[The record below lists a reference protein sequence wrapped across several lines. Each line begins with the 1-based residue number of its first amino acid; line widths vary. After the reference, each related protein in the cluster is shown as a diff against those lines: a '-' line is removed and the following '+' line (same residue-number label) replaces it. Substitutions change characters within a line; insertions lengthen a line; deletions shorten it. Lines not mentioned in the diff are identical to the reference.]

1 VRRAFLVLLLASAT
15 ARAQSRA
22 PLGERTQGPLRELF
36 LDMTGA
42 DARSLAA
49 PELDVRYTIA
59 NSWNE
64 NMTVTAGPHANT
76 QELDE
81 QADSI
86 AVRWREPWSRW
97 LGPAFARVSTA
108 IEGRLTLHWGG
119 WTDRPIEWWHSLT
132 GAFNFR
138 RDVNP
143 RNRLHLLFGDDGGK
157 AFELS
162 SSPVLAVGDIA
173 LRNQITLAEAA
184 NWGVAARLDVKVPVG
199 SLANAGGSGGFDAGA
214 GLLATFE
221 PTGWLTLHGLVALSA
236 FSELACTCSLQPKTW
251 HFTGEISAAASW
263 GKTTFLIE
271 DRALSPLFP
280 GGWNRN
286 PPTNGDDGLLSS
298 GFFADFRVHN
308 QVTFAVRRG
317 RFTVWLSEDFTPGP
331 NPRST
336 LSWAWSSNAPDILLG
351 ISFTQP
357 L

>member
-1 VRRAFLVLLLASAT
+1 MRLRLGHRLLAMTLLLAPAVPAPAAAHPTYSVDYLVRVSRRDPG
-15 ARAQSRA
+15 RAHVRWLLA
-22 PLGERTQGPLRELF
+22 GIDEI
-36 LDMTGA
+36 
-42 DARSLAA
+42 RSL
-49 PELDVRYTIA
+49 
-59 NSWNE
+59 
-64 NMTVTAGPHANT
+64 
-76 QELDE
+76 
-81 QADSI
+81 
-86 AVRWREPWSRW
+86 
-97 LGPAFARVSTA
+97 
-108 IEGRLTLHWGG
+108 RLV
-119 WTDRPIEWWHSLT
+119 
-132 GAFNFR
+132 FR
-138 RDVNP
+138 
-143 RNRLHLLFGDDGGK
+143 DDGGT
-157 AFELS
+157 AFDLGGA
-162 SSPVLAVGDIA
+162 PVLAVGDLA

-184 NWGVAARLDVKVPVG
+184 SWGVAARLDLKVPVG
-199 SLANAGGSGGFDAGA
+199 SLASAGGSGGFDAGA
-214 GLLATFE
+214 GLLATLE
-221 PTGWLTLHGLVALSA
+221 PTDWLTLHGLVALSA

-351 ISFTQP
+351 LSFTQP